1 MPVHSRSPHG
11 GEREDWYGGETTM
24 ANETVNISVADDDRT
39 RFREIVRSLRVAG
52 LDVTQELESLGV
64 VSGEI
69 DAAKVADLQQIE
81 GVAAVERQRSF
92 RLEPPDS

>member
-1 MPVHSRSPHG
+1 
-11 GEREDWYGGETTM
+11 M

-39 RFREIVRSLRVAG
+39 RFPEIVRSLREAG

-69 DAAKVADLQQIE
+69 DSAKVADLQQIE

-92 RLEPPDS
+92 RLAPPDSPVQ